1 MEQQGC
7 HAELKT
13 ENLGSANGKHPDH
26 SPSKKRVNRV
36 RGQLEAVSRMIDERR
51 YCPEIIQQIRAAT
64 NALKSLEQEVLKG
77 HLEGCVREAMESK
90 DPFVV
95 RNKVDEILKLWS

>member
-7 HAELKT
+7 HVELKT
-13 ENLGSANGKHPDH
+13 KKPGAPKSQHPDH
-26 SPSKKRVNRV
+26 SASKKRINRV
-36 RGQLEAVSRMIDERR
+36 KGQIDAVSRMIDERR

-64 NALKSLEQEVLKG
+64 NALKGLEQEVLKG

-95 RNKVDEILKLWS
+95 RNKVDEILKLWG